1 MINSPRMVY
10 FLRPRSRS
18 NGGLFSRSVDQVKGI
33 ETGVHHL
40 ARVIDAGVHHLG
52 RVIDAGVHLGK
63 ATG

>member
-33 ETGVHHL
+33 DTEVHQL
-40 ARVIDAGVHHLG
+40 ARVIDAGVHF
-52 RVIDAGVHLGK
+52 GK

>member
-33 ETGVHHL
+33 DAGVYHL
-40 ARVIDAGVHHLG
+40 GKVIDAGVN
-52 RVIDAGVHLGK
+52 LGK
-63 ATG
+63 GIG